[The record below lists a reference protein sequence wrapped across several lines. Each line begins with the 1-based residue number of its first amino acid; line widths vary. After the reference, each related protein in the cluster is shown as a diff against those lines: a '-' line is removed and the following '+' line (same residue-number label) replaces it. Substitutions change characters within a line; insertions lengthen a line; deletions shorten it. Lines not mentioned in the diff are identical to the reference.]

1 MQKTTDTRRKKMT
14 ASICAIV
21 MILIFAAYLAI
32 FLYPLIAE
40 EFTELIVVLIFA
52 FYALVIIAAIA
63 GVLLALKQRLREID
77 SGEEDEAKRY

>member
-1 MQKTTDTRRKKMT
+1 M
-14 ASICAIV
+14 
-21 MILIFAAYLAI
+21 
-32 FLYPLIAE
+32 
-40 EFTELIVVLIFA
+40 LIFA